1 MSKMGNLRIEA
12 EEQVEYFSKA
22 DFVKVFG
29 NGSDEIW
36 DQHHGSDDPEDYKME
51 EVKSEGVRTSFF
63 KIGESKVELLEAI
76 NPESTI
82 SKFIDKRG
90 EGMFKTS

>member
-36 DQHHGSDDPEDYKME
+36 DEHHGSDDPEDDKQN
-51 EVKSEGVRTSFF
+51 KHF
-63 KIGESKVELLEAI
+63 IES
-76 NPESTI
+76 
-82 SKFIDKRG
+82 
-90 EGMFKTS
+90 

>member
-29 NGSDEIW
+29 HGSDEIW
-36 DQHHGSDDPEDYKME
+36 DEHHGSDDPEDYKKME
-51 EVKSEGVRTSFF
+51 NKNGT
-63 KIGESKVELLEAI
+63 
-76 NPESTI
+76 N
-82 SKFIDKRG
+82 
-90 EGMFKTS
+90 KTNTL

>member
-29 NGSDEIW
+29 
-36 DQHHGSDDPEDYKME
+36 HGSLKVF
-51 EVKSEGVRTSFF
+51 VKSLT
-63 KIGESKVELLEAI
+63 
-76 NPESTI
+76 T
-82 SKFIDKRG
+82 
-90 EGMFKTS
+90 

>member
-29 NGSDEIW
+29 SEILP
-36 DQHHGSDDPEDYKME
+36 DK
-51 EVKSEGVRTSFF
+51 
-63 KIGESKVELLEAI
+63 
-76 NPESTI
+76 NP
-82 SKFIDKRG
+82 RLG
-90 EGMFKTS
+90 PVV

>member
-36 DQHHGSDDPEDYKME
+36 DQHHGSNDPEDYKME
-51 EVKSEGVRTSFF
+51 EVNAKHNTTQ
-63 KIGESKVELLEAI
+63 
-76 NPESTI
+76 TI
-82 SKFIDKRG
+82 KKQKR
-90 EGMFKTS
+90 FY

>member
-36 DQHHGSDDPEDYKME
+36 DEHHGSDDPEDYKKT
-51 EVKSEGVRTSFF
+51 EVTNAKPSITQRI
-63 KIGESKVELLEAI
+63 KKQ
-76 NPESTI
+76 
-82 SKFIDKRG
+82 DRYY
-90 EGMFKTS
+90 